1 KMWNKNEARII
12 DVHAEI
18 WPGAVVSGM
27 LVKLLSNL
35 LLTEGRLLGEK
46 VLPSTILIAALAWG
60 VAGKRR
66 DPGNRQRSQRCLELL
81 LNSCCQTGHF
91 RIKFFCMTDEPPPGT
106 MPMEML
112 VPESGAFP
120 LRLLVAPQ
128 TWQHVE
134 RKWNA
139 EMDDIGKTWVKS
151 PVEQSSLASVLAF
164 GLDPTHKDRRFQPLR
179 GHCLSLLSQVAK
191 FVDDNAEE
199 ITEEAPDLTK
209 KVKARKVVSMTRR
222 FEIVQ
227 MVTYLGKAKRIFGD
241 EPHLHVAFDG
251 SSVAGKPLEAYKF
264 YSGIAASVDVYLFTM
279 HMDYDWSTLQR
290 AFGGIKQAWYT
301 TQQVVPDSVL
311 PEKEPKC
318 HQLLRDNMLW
328 CNKDQ
333 GSFDEKKAL
342 LYNCAM
348 SSSCFCRTHGS
359 PTGTTTLSCSV
370 PKSDFDVSGLP
381 CPDFSTA
388 GKRRRME
395 GPTNSVFLA
404 HGRLHG
410 TQRTPLLL
418 IENGL
423 DVQMLLKTHPE
434 YELYQI
440 FTEPGELGFAATARA
455 RTYIIAAHKSKC
467 VCLHDP
473 FELHEAIKHRMAD
486 YASTTVADY
495 LVATEQDILLEAQE
509 TGRVRHIP
517 HRPEVQDYSYYL
529 TAREQ
534 DSRNILDCKYRQQF
548 KREPGADGN
557 LVYHLGDNATWNTSW
572 SAVSGALPTF
582 RLGASSAKYW
592 LPRYRRWL
600 TSREKLVAMGFPVT
614 PETAEALG
622 TPTVFATDVKRAAD
636 ILGNC
641 MHFTTAGIMQLIA
654 LSCFGPADFESW
666 GLR

>member
-1 KMWNKNEARII
+1 MGHDDVFNEDDPDDGGAAKPPQN
-12 DVHAEI
+12 VFA
-18 WPGAVVSGM
+18 PMSAVVSGM

-35 LLTEGRLLGEK
+35 LLTEGRLYDAYGD
-46 VLPSTILIAALAWG
+46 VS
-60 VAGKRR
+60 AGIR
-66 DPGNRQRSQRCLELL
+66 
-81 LNSCCQTGHF
+81 
-91 RIKFFCMTDEPPPGT
+91 
-106 MPMEML
+106 
-112 VPESGAFP
+112 
-120 LRLLVAPQ
+120 
-128 TWQHVE
+128 
-134 RKWNA
+134 
-139 EMDDIGKTWVKS
+139 
-151 PVEQSSLASVLAF
+151 
-164 GLDPTHKDRRFQPLR
+164 THKDRRFQPLR

-227 MVTYLGKAKRIFGD
+227 MVRQRRKFTLSAAIQHFRLSVSVCDVAFWEMVTYLGKAKRIFGD

-264 YSGIAASVDVYLFTM
+264 YSGIAASVDVPHEECVSSRT
-279 HMDYDWSTLQR
+279 
-290 AFGGIKQAWYT
+290 
-301 TQQVVPDSVL
+301 
-311 PEKEPKC
+311 EKEPKC

-328 CNKDQ
+328 CNKVLGRLEDPCLYGNILDLYPEFQDQ

-395 GPTNSVFLA
+395 GPTNS
-404 HGRLHG
+404 
-410 TQRTPLLL
+410 
-418 IENGL
+418 GL

>member
-1 KMWNKNEARII
+1 
-12 DVHAEI
+12 
-18 WPGAVVSGM
+18 M

-120 LRLLVAPQ
+120 LRLLV
-128 TWQHVE
+128 
-134 RKWNA
+134 
-139 EMDDIGKTWVKS
+139 DIGKTWVKS

-279 HMDYDWSTLQR
+279 HIDYDWSTLQR

-342 LYNCAM
+342 LYNC
-348 SSSCFCRTHGS
+348 
-359 PTGTTTLSCSV
+359 
-370 PKSDFDVSGLP
+370 
-381 CPDFSTA
+381 
-388 GKRRRME
+388 
-395 GPTNSVFLA
+395 
-404 HGRLHG
+404 
-410 TQRTPLLL
+410 
-418 IENGL
+418 GL